1 MSARAPIAAVIAP
14 GRRSW
19 IGSLLWLALAGC
31 AAALVA
37 SGASLRGAALSLLER
52 AGLADAPEVRETALV
67 MPGPEDAATYAADTV
82 LAGLAPASPA
92 SERDAPAAD
101 RAALLEGSRSLTLD
115 ALADSPGGTPQR
127 VAVGRA
133 AYATWERQPS
143 PASERAW
150 QRTLAIAARG
160 APGFDFAA
168 DAVASASIAAWARL
182 SEPGRT
188 AARESIAAAFR
199 SSAYVRRSLPTAL
212 AALGP
217 DETMRLL
224 PRQKAPLEAA
234 ASVLRTLGRDALA
247 EQAAAASASLPPA
260 PAAPTP

>member
-1 MSARAPIAAVIAP
+1 MAAAMTP

-31 AAALVA
+31 AAALLA
-37 SGASLRGAALSLLER
+37 SGGSLREAAVSLLER

-67 MPGPEDAATYAADTV
+67 MPGPEDAATYAADAV
-82 LAGLAPASPA
+82 LAGLAPASPPA
-92 SERDAPAAD
+92 ERDAAAAD

-133 AYATWERQPS
+133 AYAIWEKQPS
-143 PASERAW
+143 PGSERAW
-150 QRTLAIAARG
+150 QRTLAIAAHG

-168 DAVASASIAAWARL
+168 DALASASLGAWTRL
-182 SEPGRT
+182 SDPGK
-188 AARESIAAAFR
+188 AAGRESIAAAFR
-199 SSAYVRRSLPTAL
+199 RPSYVRRSLPTAL

-217 DETMRLL
+217 EETMRLL
-224 PRQKAPLEAA
+224 PREKAPLEAA
-234 ASVLRTLGRDALA
+234 ASVLRALGRDALA
-247 EQAAAASASLPPA
+247 DQAAAASATLPSSPA
-260 PAAPTP
+260 PHAP